1 MINNFEVVRQEDL
14 TDCGACCLKMIIK
27 YYGGDYPLFHIKQ
40 LTHTD
45 QFGTNAFLIKEAALK
60 LGLNAKVVNGN
71 LEDIKEE
78 DLPIIAHVIPNKS
91 YEHFIVIYKLDKKH
105 ALVTIADPALGKR
118 VITYGD
124 FFEISSSNFIFFD
137 ANKKLAKITSSK
149 RINNLVIETFTN
161 NKKIFV
167 YIILFSVIFIFLNI
181 CSSYAFKFL
190 IDNVYLYSNIDN
202 LVFFF
207 IVFNFINVFKNIFQY
222 IRINMINYF
231 NFKLD
236 KILITKLFNHL
247 IYLPFLYY
255 KNKSSS
261 DVINR
266 INDLIDVKNNL
277 TKIFLSIVID
287 GLLAFSILIVLFK
300 INFLLTILSLF
311 LVLIYLF
318 IIVITSPIYNYYIE
332 EEKVKGSEV
341 NSFLHSNL
349 RNMDSIKNLN
359 IEDYVSNKFVNLYE
373 KFYFVN
379 KKNTKFSNKVM
390 FIKNMVHD
398 IYFIFLYYIASK
410 LIISDKFNLALFI
423 TYISLLSYFID
434 PIKNIIDLNF
444 DIKNLNLSLKR
455 VNELFDIKKE
465 KFLVDEKYQ
474 KNVVKGDIEFKNI
487 TYSYNGYQN
496 ILKEFSLKIKENS
509 RVLISG
515 ETGSGKSTIA
525 RILMNYFA
533 PDKGEVLINN
543 KSISSYNLINI
554 RKDITYISQNE
565 TIYKDSLY
573 NNIVLNESISYDEF
587 LNICKICKVD
597 EIVNKHKFKYDM
609 NLEEDGFGLSGG
621 EKSRIFLARALI
633 KKSSIYIFDETLS
646 NIDVEKEKEILKN
659 VFDNFK
665 TSTFIVI
672 THRLVN
678 KKLFNKVYD
687 LNEVNYV

>member
-379 KKNTKFSNKVM
+379 KKNTKFSNRVM

-465 KFLVDEKYQ
+465 EFLVDEKYQ

-573 NNIVLNESISYDEF
+573 NNIVLNESTSYDEF

>member
-45 QFGTNAFLIKEAALK
+45 QFGTNAFFIKEAALK

-543 KSISSYNLINI
+543 KSISSYKLINI

>member
-167 YIILFSVIFIFLNI
+167 YIVLFSVIFIFLNI

-390 FIKNMVHD
+390 FIKNMVYD

-465 KFLVDEKYQ
+465 EFLVDEKYQ

-573 NNIVLNESISYDEF
+573 NNIVLNESIIYDEF

>member
-27 YYGGDYPLFHIKQ
+27 YYGGDYPLFHLKQ

-60 LGLNAKVVNGN
+60 LGLNAKVLNGN

-277 TKIFLSIVID
+277 SKIFLSIVID

-349 RNMDSIKNLN
+349 RNIDSIKNLN

-465 KFLVDEKYQ
+465 EFLVDEKYQ

-573 NNIVLNESISYDEF
+573 NNIVLNESIIYDEF

>member
-167 YIILFSVIFIFLNI
+167 YIVLFSVIFIFLNI

-573 NNIVLNESISYDEF
+573 NNIVLNESIIYDEF

>member
-27 YYGGDYPLFHIKQ
+27 YYGGDYPLFHLKQ

-266 INDLIDVKNNL
+266 INDLINVKNNL

-573 NNIVLNESISYDEF
+573 NNIVLNESIIYDEF

>member
-27 YYGGDYPLFHIKQ
+27 YYGGDYPLFHLKQ

-573 NNIVLNESISYDEF
+573 NNIVLNESIIYDEF

-621 EKSRIFLARALI
+621 EKSRIFLARVLI

>member
-27 YYGGDYPLFHIKQ
+27 YYGGDYPLFHLKQ

-60 LGLNAKVVNGN
+60 LGLNAKVLNGN

-78 DLPIIAHVIPNKS
+78 DLPVIAHVIPNKS

-167 YIILFSVIFIFLNI
+167 YIVLFSVIFIFLNI

-423 TYISLLSYFID
+423 TYISLRSYFID

-487 TYSYNGYQN
+487 SYSYNGYQN

-573 NNIVLNESISYDEF
+573 NNIVLNESIIYDEF

>member
-573 NNIVLNESISYDEF
+573 NNIILNESISYDEF

-646 NIDVEKEKEILKN
+646 NIDVEKEIEILKN

>member
-27 YYGGDYPLFHIKQ
+27 YYGGDYPLFHLKQ

-167 YIILFSVIFIFLNI
+167 YIVLFSVIFIFLNI

-573 NNIVLNESISYDEF
+573 NNIVLNESIIYDEF

>member
-27 YYGGDYPLFHIKQ
+27 YYGGDYPLFHLKQ

-573 NNIVLNESISYDEF
+573 NNIVLNESTSYDEF

>member
-1 MINNFEVVRQEDL
+1 MINNFEVVRQEDI

-27 YYGGDYPLFHIKQ
+27 YYGGDYPLFHLKQ

-573 NNIVLNESISYDEF
+573 NNIVLNESTSYDEF

>member
-341 NSFLHSNL
+341 SSFLHSNL

-465 KFLVDEKYQ
+465 EFLVDEKYQ

-573 NNIVLNESISYDEF
+573 NNIVLNESTSYDEF

>member
-167 YIILFSVIFIFLNI
+167 YIVLFSVIFIFLNI

-300 INFLLTILSLF
+300 INFLITILSLF

-573 NNIVLNESISYDEF
+573 NNIVLNESIIYDEF

>member
-573 NNIVLNESISYDEF
+573 NNIVLNESIIYDEF

>member
-1 MINNFEVVRQEDL
+1 MINNFKVVRQEDL

-167 YIILFSVIFIFLNI
+167 YIVLFSVIFIFLNI

-332 EEKVKGSEV
+332 EEKLKGSEV

>member
-167 YIILFSVIFIFLNI
+167 YIVLFSVIFIFLNI

-379 KKNTKFSNKVM
+379 KKNTKFTNKVM

>member
-423 TYISLLSYFID
+423 TYISLLSYFIY

>member
-27 YYGGDYPLFHIKQ
+27 YYGGDYPLFHLKQ

-444 DIKNLNLSLKR
+444 DIK
-455 VNELFDIKKE
+455 KE

-573 NNIVLNESISYDEF
+573 NNIVLNESTSYDEF

>member
-27 YYGGDYPLFHIKQ
+27 YYGGDYPLFHLKQ

-496 ILKEFSLKIKENS
+496 ILKKFSLKIKENS

>member
-167 YIILFSVIFIFLNI
+167 YIVLFSVIFIFLNI

-487 TYSYNGYQN
+487 SYSYNGYQN

-573 NNIVLNESISYDEF
+573 NNIVLNESIIYDEF

>member
-167 YIILFSVIFIFLNI
+167 YIVLFSVIFIFLNI

-207 IVFNFINVFKNIFQY
+207 IIFNFINVFKNIFQY

-373 KFYFVN
+373 KFYFLN

-465 KFLVDEKYQ
+465 EFLVDEKYQ

>member
-1 MINNFEVVRQEDL
+1 MINNFEVVRQEDS

-465 KFLVDEKYQ
+465 EFLVDEKYQ

-573 NNIVLNESISYDEF
+573 NNIVLNESIIYDEF

>member
-27 YYGGDYPLFHIKQ
+27 YYGGDYPLFHLKQ

-465 KFLVDEKYQ
+465 EFLVDEKYQ

-573 NNIVLNESISYDEF
+573 NNIVLNESIIYDEF

>member
-27 YYGGDYPLFHIKQ
+27 YYGGDYPLFHLKQ

-266 INDLIDVKNNL
+266 INDLINVKNNL

-465 KFLVDEKYQ
+465 EFLVDEKYQ

-573 NNIVLNESISYDEF
+573 NNIVLNESIIYDEF

-609 NLEEDGFGLSGG
+609 NLEDDGFGLSGG

>member
-167 YIILFSVIFIFLNI
+167 YIVLFSVIFIFLNI

-465 KFLVDEKYQ
+465 EFLVDEKYQ

-573 NNIVLNESISYDEF
+573 NNIVLNESTSYDEF

>member
-167 YIILFSVIFIFLNI
+167 YIVLFSVIFIFLNI

-573 NNIVLNESISYDEF
+573 NNIVLNESTSYDEF

>member
-167 YIILFSVIFIFLNI
+167 YIVLFSVIFIFLNI

-465 KFLVDEKYQ
+465 EFLVDEKYQ

-573 NNIVLNESISYDEF
+573 NNIVLNESIIYDEF

>member
-27 YYGGDYPLFHIKQ
+27 YYGGDYPLFHLKQ

-277 TKIFLSIVID
+277 SKIFLSIVID

-349 RNMDSIKNLN
+349 RNIDSIKNLN

-465 KFLVDEKYQ
+465 EFLVDEKYQ

-573 NNIVLNESISYDEF
+573 NNIVLNESTSYDEF

>member
-379 KKNTKFSNKVM
+379 KKNTKFTNKVM

-465 KFLVDEKYQ
+465 EFLVDEKYQ

>member
-78 DLPIIAHVIPNKS
+78 DLQIIAHVIPNKS

-167 YIILFSVIFIFLNI
+167 YIVLFSVIFIFLNI

-573 NNIVLNESISYDEF
+573 NNIVLNESIIYDEF

>member
-167 YIILFSVIFIFLNI
+167 YIVLFSVIFIFLNI

-359 IEDYVSNKFVNLYE
+359 IEDYVFNKFVNLYE

-465 KFLVDEKYQ
+465 EFLVDEKYQ

-573 NNIVLNESISYDEF
+573 NNIVLNESIIYDEF

>member
-78 DLPIIAHVIPNKS
+78 DLPIISHVIPNKS

-167 YIILFSVIFIFLNI
+167 YIVLFSVIFIFLNI

>member
-573 NNIVLNESISYDEF
+573 NNIILNESISYDEF

-621 EKSRIFLARALI
+621 EKSRIFLARALM

>member
-27 YYGGDYPLFHIKQ
+27 YYGGDYPLFHLKQ

-261 DVINR
+261 DLINR
-266 INDLIDVKNNL
+266 INDLINVKNNL

-390 FIKNMVHD
+390 FIKNIVHD

-465 KFLVDEKYQ
+465 EFLVDEKYQ

-573 NNIVLNESISYDEF
+573 NNIVLNESIIYDEF

>member
-118 VITYGD
+118 VITYAD

-373 KFYFVN
+373 KFYFLN

-465 KFLVDEKYQ
+465 EFLVDEKYQ

-573 NNIVLNESISYDEF
+573 NNIVLNESIIYDEF

>member
-1 MINNFEVVRQEDL
+1 
-14 TDCGACCLKMIIK
+14 MIIK
-27 YYGGDYPLFHIKQ
+27 YYGGDYPLFHLKQ

-266 INDLIDVKNNL
+266 INDLINVKNNL

-465 KFLVDEKYQ
+465 EFLVDEKYQ

-573 NNIVLNESISYDEF
+573 NNIVLNESIIYDEF

>member
-149 RINNLVIETFTN
+149 RINNLVIEPFTN

-167 YIILFSVIFIFLNI
+167 YIVLFSVIFIFLNI

-573 NNIVLNESISYDEF
+573 NNIVLNESIIYDEF